1 MGARVNVACKYA
13 AIVAVTATMIH
24 EGDERGRSI
33 DGFALCVAEADL
45 SVGHNC
51 RGRVQLV
58 DIHSRK
64 QRAFT

>member
-1 MGARVNVACKYA
+1 MGARVDVACKYA

-24 EGDERGRSI
+24 EGDERERSI
-33 DGFALCVAEADL
+33 DGSTLCVAEADP

-51 RGRVQLV
+51 RERVQLV
-58 DIHSRK
+58 DIHCRK